1 MDRNYDVIY
10 LFQNTFILARPRV
23 TIFADSIEN
32 ITMFI
37 KIIFKTQKS

>member
-10 LFQNTFILARPRV
+10 LFQNTFILTRSRV
-23 TIFADSIEN
+23 TIFADSIKN

>member
-10 LFQNTFILARPRV
+10 LFQNTFILTRPRV
-23 TIFADSIEN
+23 TIFADIIKN

-37 KIIFKTQKS
+37 KIIF